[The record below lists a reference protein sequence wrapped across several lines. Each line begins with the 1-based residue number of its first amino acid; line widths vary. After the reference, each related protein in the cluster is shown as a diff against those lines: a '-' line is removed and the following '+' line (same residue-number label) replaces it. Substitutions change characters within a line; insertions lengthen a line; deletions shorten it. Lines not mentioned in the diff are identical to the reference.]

1 LSNSKHRV
9 TTIGEATVWIA
20 QHGGETDEK
29 WKHQDLLN
37 SQINKKFDKIFDRID
52 ALTTRIAWMAGAAMM
67 LGAVISLAAQA
78 IWK

>member
-1 LSNSKHRV
+1 M
-9 TTIGEATVWIA
+9 WIA